1 MVGRLL
7 ATITLLLLALGAF
20 WGDALGAGYIVG
32 AVFVCLA
39 AATWVQWEAIR
50 QAFRSARD
58 ESDIPIIRLTSKAI
72 GGMFRQEPFR
82 RRSPSN

>member
-7 ATITLLLLALGAF
+7 ATMTISLLAFAAS
-20 WGDALGAGYIVG
+20 WGDALGEGYIIG

-39 AATWVQWEAIR
+39 AATWLKWEAIG

-72 GGMFRQEPFR
+72 GGMFRQEPPR
-82 RRSPSN
+82 RHSPSN

>member
-20 WGDALGAGYIVG
+20 WGDALGEGYIVG
-32 AVFVCLA
+32 AVFVCLS
-39 AATWVQWEAIR
+39 AATWVKWEAIR
-50 QAFRSARD
+50 QAFRSAKD

-72 GGMFRQEPFR
+72 GGMFRQEPLR